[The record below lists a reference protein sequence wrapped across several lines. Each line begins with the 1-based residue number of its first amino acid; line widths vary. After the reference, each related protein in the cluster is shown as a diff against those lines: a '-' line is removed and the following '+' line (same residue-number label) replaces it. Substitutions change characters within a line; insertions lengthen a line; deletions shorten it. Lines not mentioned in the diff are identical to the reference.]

1 MTNSWRL
8 RHFTFSQ
15 SSVRPRAVGCRGALG
30 DDAFEVVLA
39 GLGEEGRALALH
51 MIGVANRAA
60 FRQARD
66 ERRQQRLAL
75 DQRQAGEIAAVEMQQ
90 IEDVIG
96 QPLGLAARERIL
108 QSSEA
113 GDAILAHH
121 RDLAVQI
128 SGADL
133 GQRQGRGDRPEARR
147 PVEAAAGEH
156 ADLAGLEAGRRAV
169 AVQLDLV
176 DPVIAGR
183 RLVREGGELGRDE
196 FGQGRGWAELRAR
209 HG

>member
-15 SSVRPRAVGCRGALG
+15 SSVRPELWGAGTLG

-39 GLGEEGRALALH
+39 GLGEEGRAPALH

-75 DQRQAGEIAAVEMQQ
+75 DQGQAGEVAAIKMEQ

-96 QPLGLAARERIL
+96 QPLGLAT
-108 QSSEA
+108 
-113 GDAILAHH
+113 
-121 RDLAVQI
+121 
-128 SGADL
+128 
-133 GQRQGRGDRPEARR
+133 
-147 PVEAAAGEH
+147 
-156 ADLAGLEAGRRAV
+156 
-169 AVQLDLV
+169 
-176 DPVIAGR
+176 
-183 RLVREGGELGRDE
+183 
-196 FGQGRGWAELRAR
+196 
-209 HG
+209 